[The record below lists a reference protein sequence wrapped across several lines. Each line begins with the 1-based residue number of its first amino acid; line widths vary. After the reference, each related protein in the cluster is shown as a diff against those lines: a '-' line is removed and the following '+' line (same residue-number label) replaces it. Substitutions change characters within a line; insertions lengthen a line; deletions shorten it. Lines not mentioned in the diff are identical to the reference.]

1 MWYNNYVI
9 TAVFIP
15 STTPIRRQIMTIEYL
30 CKNYEAS
37 DKLKAVIEKKVQK
50 LDKFFDDDVRI
61 KIALK
66 KGNTRSTNDLYTLEL
81 TIYLDGTVLRAEVTS
96 DNMYNNIDLAIPK
109 LEKQI
114 IRHHKKIESKSKKF
128 RARELPI
135 VEEQAE
141 EPETEKMLVRSKC
154 YTLSPMSIDDA
165 IEELELVGH
174 NFYVFLNKSTNS
186 INVLYVRNDGNY
198 GLIET
203 VV

>member
-1 MWYNNYVI
+1 MKI
-9 TAVFIP
+9 D
-15 STTPIRRQIMTIEYL
+15 YL
-30 CKNYEAS
+30 CKNYDAS
-37 DKLKAVIEKKVQK
+37 EKLKTVIDKKIQK
-50 LDKFFDDDVRI
+50 LDKFFEDDTRI

-66 KGNTRSTNDLYTLEL
+66 KGNTRSTDDLYTLEL
-81 TIYLDGTVLRAEVTS
+81 TIMLDGTVLRAEVTS

-114 IRHHKKIESKSKKF
+114 IRHHKKLESKSKKL
-128 RARELPI
+128 RAKDFSIPNDV
-135 VEEQAE
+135 VEEEVTE
-141 EPETEKMLVRSKC
+141 EKALVKSKC
-154 YTLSPMSIDDA
+154 YTLIPMSIDDA

>member
-1 MWYNNYVI
+1 
-9 TAVFIP
+9 
-15 STTPIRRQIMTIEYL
+15 MTIEYL
-30 CKNYEAS
+30 CKNYDAS
-37 DKLKAVIEKKVQK
+37 DKLKSIIDKKVQR

-66 KGNTRSTNDLYTLEL
+66 KGNTRSTDDLYTLEL
-81 TIYLDGTVLRAEVTS
+81 TIRLDSTVLRAEVTS

-128 RARELPI
+128 RARDLSF
-135 VEEQAE
+135 VEEPSE
-141 EPETEKMLVRSKC
+141 EQEAEKMLVRSKC

>member
-1 MWYNNYVI
+1 MK
-9 TAVFIP
+9 
-15 STTPIRRQIMTIEYL
+15 IEYL
-30 CKNYEAS
+30 TKNYDAS
-37 DKLKAVIEKKVQK
+37 DKLKAVIDKKIQK
-50 LDKFFDDDVRI
+50 LDKFFEDDTRI
-61 KIALK
+61 KVALK
-66 KGNTRSTNDLYTLEL
+66 KGNTRSTEDMYTLEL
-81 TIYLDGTVLRAEVTS
+81 TIMLDSAVLRAEVTS

-114 IRHHKKIESKSKKF
+114 IRHHKKLESKSKKF
-128 RARELPI
+128 RTKDLSFVPEEEI
-135 VEEQAE
+135 VEEE
-141 EPETEKMLVRSKC
+141 NDEKSVVRSKC
-154 YTLSPMSIDDA
+154 YTLIPMSIDDA

>member
-1 MWYNNYVI
+1 MK
-9 TAVFIP
+9 
-15 STTPIRRQIMTIEYL
+15 IEYL
-30 CKNYEAS
+30 CKNYDAS
-37 DKLKAVIEKKVQK
+37 DKLKTVIDKKVQK
-50 LDKFFDDDVRI
+50 LDKFFDEDTRI

-66 KGNTRSTNDLYTLEL
+66 KGNTRNTDDLFTLEL
-81 TIYLDGTVLRAEVTS
+81 TIILDGVVMRAEVTS
-96 DNMYNNIDLAIPK
+96 DNMYSNIDLALPK

-128 RARELPI
+128 RAKNFAPEADV
-135 VEEQAE
+135 VEEAPE
-141 EPETEKMLVRSKC
+141 EKTLVRSKC
-154 YTLSPMSIDDA
+154 YTLVPMSIDDA

-174 NFYVFLNKSTNS
+174 NFYVFLNKATNS